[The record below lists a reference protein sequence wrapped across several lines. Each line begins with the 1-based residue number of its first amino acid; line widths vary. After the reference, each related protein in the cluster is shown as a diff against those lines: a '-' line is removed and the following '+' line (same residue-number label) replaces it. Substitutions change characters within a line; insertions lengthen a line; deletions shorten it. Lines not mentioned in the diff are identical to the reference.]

1 MSLVTQQN
9 LLKKELG
16 LRDLVLTQIVFVVG
30 TSWVGTAAKLGPSQT
45 VYWLLA
51 ILLFYLPVA
60 AVVIYLIKLMPLE
73 GGLYQWAKFGFNDFT
88 GFMVAWNLWLLGIVV
103 MAGTGLVIATQLFYA
118 IGPSAAWLPGNR
130 IFVSALN
137 GALIALLI
145 LVTIRGL
152 SLGKWVHNVGAILLL
167 VTYCAL
173 IALPFFARAAGKL
186 PHYRPVEWAMPA
198 ATLFSLNIFSKM
210 ALGALS
216 GFEYVAILAGETRAP
231 VRNIGRSVIIAAPII
246 ALMFILGTSSVMAYV
261 QFRDIDLIG
270 PVPQALSIGARE
282 FGIGSVVASIAIL
295 MLAGRA
301 IALLSIYFTGNTRLP
316 MVAGWDHILPTW
328 FTRLQPRYKTPI
340 NSIIFVGIVTFLFA
354 VGSQLGVGAQ
364 EAFQLIDNAAGIFYG
379 IAYLVLFAIPIF
391 GLRKHSSRAPLW
403 LKVVAAARGE
413 CTQGE
418 QQASR
423 QRQHTEDQLRQRAP
437 ARRQQRLH
445 ELDLMEAAMDVAGGE
460 ADERDHHQHVAADL
474 VRRLERETE
483 ERAGDDIDGDQ
494 HQHHD
499 QRRLARDLAGPFD
512 RTFRQRARAAVV
524 GTSVAHL
531 TFLSVFAAKSFIG
544 TSNAKPH

>member
-1 MSLVTQQN
+1 MTTPSSQQRA
-9 LLKKELG
+9 LKKELG

-60 AVVIYLIKLMPLE
+60 AVVIYLNRLMPLE

-88 GFMVAWNLWLLGIVV
+88 GFIVAWNLWLLGIVV
-103 MAGTGLVIATQLFYA
+103 MAGTGLVIATQLSYA
-118 IGPSAAWLPGNR
+118 LGPGAAWMPGNR
-130 IFVSALN
+130 LFRLRAQRRTHRRSYSRN
-137 GALIALLI
+137 DSRTQSRQMGAQRRRHSTARYLCRSRRAPI
-145 LVTIRGL
+145 LR
-152 SLGKWVHNVGAILLL
+152 
-167 VTYCAL
+167 
-173 IALPFFARAAGKL
+173 ARPGKL

-261 QFRDIDLIG
+261 KFADIDLIG

-282 FGIGSVVASIAIL
+282 FGGGTAVASIAIL

-316 MVAGWDHILPTW
+316 MVAGWDRILPGW
-328 FTRLQPRYKTPI
+328 FTRLHPRYKTPI
-340 NSIIFVGIVTFLFA
+340 NSTVFVGVVTLIFA
-354 VGSQLGVGAQ
+354 IGSQLGVGQQ

-391 GLRKHSSRAPLW
+391 GLRRHATRAPLW
-403 LKVVAAARGE
+403 LKIVAAAGALTTLLYIVLTVFPIVE
-413 CTQGE
+413 VQ
-418 QQASR
+418 SR
-423 QRQHTEDQLRQRAP
+423 
-437 ARRQQRLH
+437 
-445 ELDLMEAAMDVAGGE
+445 
-460 ADERDHHQHVAADL
+460 
-474 VRRLERETE
+474 
-483 ERAGDDIDGDQ
+483 
-494 HQHHD
+494 
-499 QRRLARDLAGPFD
+499 F
-512 RTFRQRARAAVV
+512 
-524 GTSVAHL
+524 S
-531 TFLSVFAAKSFIG
+531 FAAKIIIVTVAANLIG
-544 TSNAKPH
+544 ALIFFAGERRRRLKTEGDDG